1 MAADP
6 RTSRRDAPGA
16 SRTRGSAR
24 RAPRRREAVDDAD
37 PLAATCR
44 DGSAIDG
51 SVAGCGYREVE

>member
-1 MAADP
+1 M
-6 RTSRRDAPGA
+6 
-16 SRTRGSAR
+16 RGSAR
-24 RAPRRREAVDDAD
+24 RAPRRREAVVDAD